1 MLALALEHGLA
12 SAYTSFVA
20 VDRTPRRPE
29 SADLASLQF
38 ANAAPAGSVDFAAGA
53 TGFERSLR
61 LALLLGA
68 IALALLV
75 WQREGAPGQRRL
87 LAQD

>member
-1 MLALALEHGLA
+1 MLDLALAHGVA
-12 SAYTSFVA
+12 SRYTSLVA

-29 SADLASLQF
+29 AADLASLQF
-38 ANAAPAGSVDFAAGA
+38 ANATPAGTLDFAAGA
-53 TGFERSLR
+53 TGFERRLR

-68 IALALLV
+68 LALVLLI
-75 WQREGAPGQRRL
+75 WQRERVPGQPRL